1 VSAIILD
8 EGLVHYEVLGH
19 GRPLVFLHGWLGSW
33 RYWMPTMDSL
43 SDRFRAYAFDM
54 WGFGDSDRNPQRYSL
69 EAYVAQLD
77 LFMEE
82 LGVMKASL
90 VGHSMGAAVALL
102 FATLYPNRVDRI
114 VAVST
119 PLAGAAVS
127 KRLLTGGGGSLL
139 DRMLGRRAVSDYPE
153 VEMEATK
160 TDFNAVAATA
170 RSLDTLNL
178 RGTLSELGS
187 IPTLLVYGNK
197 DPFVT
202 PLTNDDLRDRDGY
215 VRSIGLNDSGHFPM
229 LDEASKFQ
237 RLLRDFL
244 DARPEDLNALTLKDE
259 WRRRMHCVPATGERW
274 CIISG
279 SRRLYSTG
287 VTWNSDRGDR

>member
-8 EGLVHYEVLGH
+8 EGLVHYEILGH

-33 RYWMPTMDSL
+33 RYWMPTMDNL
-43 SDRFRAYAFDM
+43 SDRFRTYAFDM

-82 LGVMKASL
+82 LGVMKASM

-102 FATLYPNRVDRI
+102 FAERYPDRVDRI
-114 VAVST
+114 MAVSA
-119 PLAGAAVS
+119 PLASAAVS

-153 VEMEATK
+153 VELEAAK
-160 TDFNAVAATA
+160 TDFNAVVATA
-170 RSLDTLNL
+170 RSLDSLDL
-178 RGTLSELGS
+178 RGTLNDLDNT
-187 IPTLLVYGNK
+187 PTLLVFGNK

-202 PLTNDDLRDRDGY
+202 PLTNSHLRDLDGY
-215 VRSIGLNDSGHFPM
+215 VRPIVLNDSGHFPM

-244 DARPEDLNALTLKDE
+244 DAKPADLNALALKEE
-259 WRRRMHCVPATGERW
+259 WRRRMH
-274 CIISG
+274 
-279 SRRLYSTG
+279 
-287 VTWNSDRGDR
+287 

>member
-1 VSAIILD
+1 MSAIILD
-8 EGLVHYEVLGH
+8 EGLVHYEVLGR

-43 SDRFRAYAFDM
+43 SDRFRTYAFDM

-82 LGVMKASL
+82 LGVMRAAV

-102 FATLYPNRVDRI
+102 FAERYPDRVDRI
-114 VAVST
+114 MAVST
-119 PLAGAAVS
+119 PLAASAVS
-127 KRLLTGGGGSLL
+127 KRLLTGSGGSLL
-139 DRMLGRRAVSDYPE
+139 DRILGRRAVSDYPE
-153 VEMEATK
+153 VEREAGK
-160 TDFNAVAATA
+160 TDFNAVTATA

-178 RGTLSELGS
+178 RDTLDDLDS
-187 IPTLLVYGNK
+187 IPTLLVFGNK

-202 PLTNDDLRDRDGY
+202 PLTNDDLRDQDGY
-215 VRSIGLNDSGHFPM
+215 VRPIGLNDSGHFPM

-244 DARPEDLNALTLKDE
+244 DTRPEDLSALALKEE
-259 WRRRMHCVPATGERW
+259 WRRRMH
-274 CIISG
+274 
-279 SRRLYSTG
+279 
-287 VTWNSDRGDR
+287 

>member
-8 EGLVHYEVLGH
+8 EGLVHYEVLGR

-33 RYWMPTMDSL
+33 RYWMPTMDNL
-43 SDRFRAYAFDM
+43 SDRFRTYAFDM

-69 EAYVAQLD
+69 ASYVAQLD

-82 LGVMKASL
+82 LGVMNASL

-102 FATLYPNRVDRI
+102 FAARYPQRVDRI
-114 VAVST
+114 MAVSA
-119 PLAGAAVS
+119 PLAAAAVS

-153 VEMEATK
+153 VELEATK
-160 TDFNAVAATA
+160 TDLNAVAATA
-170 RSLDTLNL
+170 QSLDTLNL
-178 RGTLSELGS
+178 RGTLSELRN
-187 IPTLLVYGNK
+187 IPTLLVFGNK

-215 VRSIGLNDSGHFPM
+215 VRPIGLNDSGHFPM

-244 DARPEDLNALTLKDE
+244 TARLEDLNALALKEE
-259 WRRRMHCVPATGERW
+259 WRRRMH
-274 CIISG
+274 
-279 SRRLYSTG
+279 
-287 VTWNSDRGDR
+287 